1 MAKRIEEPTFTLS
14 MTGRHVSI
22 SDAMREYAEKKI
34 GKLHRYFERDM
45 EAHIIVI
52 NEKRRQVVEVVITA
66 HGEKLTG
73 TSKAIDVYTAIDEV
87 VEKLEK
93 QLIKLKGKFKEK
105 KRRASKEKL
114 KAKEKSFPSIAED
127 FEEDE
132 EKIEK
137 TSIKKIEEISSKPMS
152 PDEAAM
158 EMEIDKSA
166 FMVFVNAQTE
176 EVNVIY
182 RMKNGK
188 IALVTRG

>member
-1 MAKRIEEPTFTLS
+1 MARKIEAPTFTLS

-52 NEKRRQVVEVVITA
+52 NEKRRQAVEVVISA
-66 HGEKLTG
+66 NGDKLTG
-73 TSKAIDVYTAIDEV
+73 TSKAIDVYTCIDDV

-93 QLIKLKGKFKEK
+93 QLIKLKGKYQEK

-114 KAKEKSFPSIAED
+114 KAKEKSFPIIAED
-127 FEEDE
+127 FDDYE
-132 EKIEK
+132 EKVEK
-137 TSIKKIEEISSKPMS
+137 SSIKKIEEIDDKPMS

-158 EMEIDKSA
+158 QIEIDKKP
-166 FMVFVNAQTE
+166 FLVFINAQTE
-176 EVNVIY
+176 EINVIY